1 MLFPTAVFT
10 LFFLVVLAVWWSLP
24 AQAPRARGW
33 VLLLANLAFYSW
45 LDPRWAGALLVLAT
59 GAWAGSFWI
68 AQSNPGQRRARGW
81 TTVVGLLAALVVLK
95 YVPWAAGLQNSMA
108 GQWGWTPW
116 TLPEWAYPAGLSFFT
131 FHALAIVVGVWHGRL
146 DAPRW
151 LPAAAHI
158 SFFPT
163 LMAGPVLRG
172 DAVAPR
178 LAQPFVWQD
187 VAWGEGVARFLVGM
201 TFKWV
206 LATQAAS
213 WADPVFQGVV
223 DGRASTWWGV
233 HAYSLQI
240 FFDFAGYSLMAL
252 GVALLLGFRLP
263 ENFTSPYTATSLK
276 GFWQRWHRSLSFFF
290 RDHLYID
297 TFGGNARGPL
307 VAAVAAAATMLAS
320 GLWHGASLMFLVWG
334 AWHAGGLILERI
346 LPARDRWPA
355 WLGWLVTFEFA
366 TWGWVWFRADT
377 WDTALALWT
386 QAWGSTAITTQ
397 AMAFTPLAWTW
408 AIVMALVVASEPRWL
423 PKVLDYSRRWDTTPV
438 HWAQQTATLA
448 LVGVWSWCL
457 MALGPE
463 GVPNFIYNGF

>member
-1 MLFPTAVFT
+1 MLFPTAIFT
-10 LFFLVVLAVWWSLP
+10 AFFLIVLAIWWSLP
-24 AQAPRARGW
+24 AQAPRTRGW
-33 VLLLANLAFYSW
+33 ILLTSNLAFYGW
-45 LDPRWAGALLVLAT
+45 LDPRWSVALLGLAT
-59 GAWAGSFWI
+59 MAWACSTWI
-68 AQSNPGQRRARGW
+68 ARTPLGQRKTKGW
-81 TTVVGLLAALVVLK
+81 ISVTLLLAALVVLK
-95 YVPWAAGLQNSMA
+95 YVPWAASLQNSLA
-108 GQWGWTPW
+108 DRWGWVAWP
-116 TLPEWAYPAGLSFFT
+116 LPEWAYPAGLSFFT
-131 FHALAIVVGVWHGRL
+131 FHALAIVVGVWHGRTT
-146 DAPRW
+146 PPQW

-178 LAQPFVWQD
+178 LAEPFHWHQ
-187 VAWGEGVARFLVGM
+187 VAWGEGVVRFLVGM

-206 LATQAAS
+206 FATQAAA

-223 DGRASTWWGV
+223 DGRSTTWWGV

-263 ENFTSPYTATSLK
+263 ENFTSPYTATTLR

-297 TFGGNARGPL
+297 TFGGRGRGAWVAG
-307 VAAVAAAATMLAS
+307 VAATATMLVS
-320 GLWHGASLMFLVWG
+320 GLWHGASLMFLAWG
-334 AWHAGGLILERI
+334 AWHAGGLVLERMA
-346 LPARDRWPA
+346 PWRERWPA
-355 WLGWLVTFEFA
+355 WLGWVVTLEFA

-377 WDTALALWT
+377 WGTALTLW
-386 QAWGSTAITTQ
+386 QQGWGTTATETQ
-397 AMAFTPLAWTW
+397 AMTWTW
-408 AIVMALVVASEPRWL
+408 QSWTWLLIMGLVVATEPRWL
-423 PKVLDYSRRWDTTPV
+423 DKLLGQARKWDTQPMGWPT
-438 HWAQQTATLA
+438 QTAYLM
-448 LVGVWSWCL
+448 LVAGWSWAL